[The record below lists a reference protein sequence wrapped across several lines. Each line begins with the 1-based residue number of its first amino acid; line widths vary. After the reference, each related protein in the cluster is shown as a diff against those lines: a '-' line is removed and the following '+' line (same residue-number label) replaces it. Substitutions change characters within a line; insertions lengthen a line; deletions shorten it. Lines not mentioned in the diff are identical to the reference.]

1 MYTFGRLLSV
11 EKDLKGCQSR
21 SEGSGFDQN
30 TVWDTGLTAPR
41 ETGFV
46 QIWHGYGLGKKMMI
60 FGIVM
65 KEVRDVG
72 FSG

>member
-11 EKDLKGCQSR
+11 EKDLKGYQSR
-21 SEGSGFDQN
+21 SESSGFDQN

-46 QIWHGYGLGKKMMI
+46 QIWHGRGLGKKMMV
-60 FGIVM
+60 FGIVT
-65 KEVRDVG
+65 KEVRHLG
-72 FSG
+72 FP